1 MKNAF
6 QASGSSPTK
15 SDAFQ
20 CSGSSPTNPKSN
32 APAENSPTA
41 FPSSKVE
48 PRIDVNRFARILRQ
62 RLKAR
67 HPAGSAVRRLLDA
80 MSDEEVVTSYSNHAR
95 VQTRQHAVA
104 DEAQRRHRTRFTVR
118 DR

>member
-15 SDAFQ
+15 SDAFE

-32 APAENSPTA
+32 APAENPPTA
-41 FPSSKVE
+41 LPRSNVE
-48 PRIDVNRFARILRQ
+48 SRIDVSRFARILRQ
-62 RLKAR
+62 RLETR
-67 HPAGSAVRRLLDA
+67 HPAGSAVRRLLDT
-80 MSDEEVVTSYSNHAR
+80 MSDEEVVASYSKHAR
-95 VQTRQHAVA
+95 VQTRQHAVE